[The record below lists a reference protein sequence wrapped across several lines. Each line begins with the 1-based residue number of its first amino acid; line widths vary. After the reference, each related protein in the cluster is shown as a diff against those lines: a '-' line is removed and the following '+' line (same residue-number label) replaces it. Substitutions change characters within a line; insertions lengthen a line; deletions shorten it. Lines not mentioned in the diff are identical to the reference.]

1 MNLHDKLREAI
12 RVAYMERLFEEGKI
26 NATNLEFAR
35 EKVDEVV
42 DNLVCVEDDQKFTFY
57 GIDGQPN
64 DPHNIAAQFFKDD
77 PHAVPDWVT
86 FGDEEE

>member
-42 DNLVCVEDDQKFTFY
+42 DNLVCVEDDQK
-57 GIDGQPN
+57 
-64 DPHNIAAQFFKDD
+64 
-77 PHAVPDWVT
+77 
-86 FGDEEE
+86 